1 MTCDM
6 GCIYHGYMSS
16 ETFFRPRYHITP
28 PQGRLNDPNGVFVSP
43 RTGRL
48 HVFYQHDPAFPFGK
62 KRIGWGHASAELD
75 TLRWLHHPDALY
87 PDAAYDLDGC
97 YSGGAVVDGEQVY
110 LFYTGNL
117 KEPTADGGFARRAT
131 QNRVNA
137 TDPDGLMGGVYRR
150 DTANPLIDGPAAGY
164 TAHYRDPMITR
175 DPRDSHD
182 GWRMVI
188 GAQREDETG
197 AVVLYHSDD
206 LHNWNFVGEL
216 EFDTT
221 HAVPGTAP
229 DLVPGGYMWECPNL
243 ITLRDVV
250 TGEDLDI
257 LIICPQGLEPVTTDT
272 ATHYASSDQCGYI
285 VGKLDGTRFTVLR
298 GFSELDHGQQFYAPQ
313 VTGFSETSGLLL
325 GWMGLPGQDDT
336 PSVAAEGWVHS
347 LTVPRRVE
355 VHNHV
360 LKQTLI
366 VPESVRN
373 SEINHADSG
382 ILWHSECLNGH
393 ETTLVITGSQGTI
406 GATIH
411 YLSGVDPV
419 LEIDVA
425 GDVRRVP
432 CPPGE
437 LTVFVDRSAVEVTA
451 ADGAIAA
458 SFVTFPNVNEIW
470 STIARNCD

>member
-1 MTCDM
+1 
-6 GCIYHGYMSS
+6 
-16 ETFFRPRYHITP
+16 
-28 PQGRLNDPNGVFVSP
+28 
-43 RTGRL
+43 
-48 HVFYQHDPAFPFGK
+48 
-62 KRIGWGHASAELD
+62 
-75 TLRWLHHPDALY
+75 
-87 PDAAYDLDGC
+87 
-97 YSGGAVVDGEQVY
+97 
-110 LFYTGNL
+110 
-117 KEPTADGGFARRAT
+117 
-131 QNRVNA
+131 
-137 TDPDGLMGGVYRR
+137 
-150 DTANPLIDGPAAGY
+150 
-164 TAHYRDPMITR
+164 MITR

-197 AVVLYHSDD
+197 TVVLYHSDD

-221 HAVPGTAP
+221 NAAPGTAP

-243 ITLRDVV
+243 ITLRDAV

-313 VTGFSETSGLLL
+313 ITGFSETSGLLL

-360 LKQTLI
+360 LRQTLI

-373 SEINHADSG
+373 GEINHMDSG
-382 ILWHSECLNGH
+382 ILWHSERLDGH

-411 YLSGVDPV
+411 YLSGADPM